1 VGVNGYGVSTRVY
14 FSIPFDSVDYWVA
27 RLKGVG
33 LNVGEPRLS
42 IPLYG
47 FYSIKPPVGGSMYM
61 VWDLVFKLFALILHR
76 FFPCYGWEFPL
87 YTVRTQVYGY
97 GIQG

>member
-1 VGVNGYGVSTRVY
+1 LLDLNITFFPYEDAPVGVNGYGVSTRVY

-47 FYSIKPPVGGSMYM
+47 FKHSYHQPPYEQPRLSFNNHIPTTITS
-61 VWDLVFKLFALILHR
+61 LTLA
-76 FFPCYGWEFPL
+76 
-87 YTVRTQVYGY
+87 
-97 GIQG
+97 